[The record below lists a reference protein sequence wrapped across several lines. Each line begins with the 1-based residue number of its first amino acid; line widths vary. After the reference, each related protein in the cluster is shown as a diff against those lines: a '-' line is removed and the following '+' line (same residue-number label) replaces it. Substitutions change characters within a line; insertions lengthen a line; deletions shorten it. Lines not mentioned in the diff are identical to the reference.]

1 MPSSIR
7 AVAASAPLSPKRLPR
22 ASAILL
28 LVLAACGGGSKATSD
43 ASAAPTT
50 AHTDSAAPTPTATF
64 TEQQYRLAGITL
76 GTIERRT
83 LSAVISLSGLIDVEP
98 SDEAVVSAP
107 LGGYVRTA
115 GLLPGT
121 PVRKGQLLAMLES
134 PEFTQL
140 QQDYLESKGRM
151 LFLEQDYARQ
161 EQLRRDNVNAVKTFQ
176 QVASERAI
184 MQARIVG
191 LEQKMRQAGIP
202 RSAVDSGRI
211 APVANVYAPISG
223 FIKSSNVSIGRHVA
237 PTDVL
242 FEIVGTSDLHL
253 AINVYARDLERV
265 RVGQTVRFGTA
276 DEPTMVRTA
285 KVFLVG
291 QATGEDRVFP
301 VHGHIDAKSAR
312 GLRPG
317 MYVKAGLETGGADMD
332 AVPMTAVVQF
342 EGNDYI
348 ILETGT
354 STSGHVFRLER
365 VRRETEQGGF
375 VGIQFADGFNATG
388 ARVVVGNAIAILAAI
403 RNAQEGE

>member
-1 MPSSIR
+1 MPSLLR
-7 AVAASAPLSPKRLPR
+7 AVAPFTPHSVLRLSRVN
-22 ASAILL
+22 AMLL
-28 LVLAACGGGSKATSD
+28 LVLGACGGGSKATSD
-43 ASAAPTT
+43 TTSVPTT
-50 AHTDSAAPTPTATF
+50 ARADSAAAAPTATF
-64 TEQQYRLAGITL
+64 TDQQYRLADIKL
-76 GTIERRT
+76 GVIARRK

-121 PVRKGQLLAMLES
+121 AVRKGQLLATLES

-140 QQDYLESKGRM
+140 QQDYLESKGRL

-161 EQLRRDNVNAVKTFQ
+161 EQLRRDNVNAAKTFQ

-184 MQARIVG
+184 MQARIAG
-191 LEQKMRQAGIP
+191 LELKMRQAGIP

-211 APVANVYAPISG
+211 APVANVYAPIGG

-242 FEIVGTSDLHL
+242 FEIIGTSDLHL
-253 AINVYARDLERV
+253 ALNVFARDLERV

-276 DEPTMVRTA
+276 DEPTMERTA
-285 KVFLVG
+285 RVFLVG

-301 VHGHIDAKSAR
+301 VHGHMDAKSAR

-317 MYVKAGLETGGADMD
+317 MYVKAGLESGGEEMD
-332 AVPMTAVVQF
+332 AVPSTAVVQF

-354 STSGHVFRLER
+354 SAGGHAFRLER
-365 VRRETEQGGF
+365 VRRQTEQGGF
-375 VGIQFADGFNATG
+375 VGIQLAGGFDTKG